1 MNSALIPLQCND
13 LLKNYGAK
21 SVLEGVSLSL
31 QPGQVLGLIGRNGAG
46 KSTLIRCLL
55 GLSEHDGGEARVFG
69 EKAYFM
75 SDATK
80 ARLSYV
86 PQQPTS
92 LGWLRVADML
102 AFVSRFYPQWDDAI
116 AQQLLDRWEIDRKQ
130 AMAKLSPGERQR
142 LALIRALAT
151 RPDLLILDE
160 PAAALDP
167 VARRDL
173 LRQIALQASDMGT
186 TILFSSHILSD
197 LERVA
202 SHVAF
207 LDRGKLLIDGELD
220 GFKERFGRLHVGHEI
235 AAQLPS
241 KLAGE
246 LRRRSTGDAGMSLLL
261 SMDSRAEWPEA
272 LRHASLNATPLGLE
286 DLFVEVVE

>member
-1 MNSALIPLQCND
+1 MTRDEHPLKCID
-13 LLKNYGAK
+13 LYKHYGK
-21 SVLEGVSLSL
+21 KPVLEGIHLSL
-31 QPGQVLGLIGRNGAG
+31 APGQVLGLIGRNGAG

-55 GLSEHDGGEARVFG
+55 GLSEADQGQALVFG
-69 EKAYFM
+69 EKSYFM

-80 ARLSYV
+80 ARLTYV

-92 LGWLRVADML
+92 LGWLRVSDML
-102 AFVSRFYPQWDDAI
+102 AFVARFYPQWDQAMVER
-116 AQQLLDRWEIDRKQ
+116 LLDRWEIDRKQ
-130 AMAKLSPGERQR
+130 SMAKLSPGERQR
-142 LALIRALAT
+142 LALIRALAP
-151 RPDLLILDE
+151 RPDLLVLDE

-186 TILFSSHILSD
+186 TVLFSSHILSD

-220 GFKERFGRLHVGHEI
+220 GFKERFGRLHVGPEM
-235 AAQLPS
+235 AARLPA

-246 LRRRSTGDAGMSLLL
+246 LRRRPAADAGLSLLL
-261 SMDSRAEWPEA
+261 SMDAQAAWPED
-272 LRHASLNATPLGLE
+272 LRQACHQATPLGLE